1 MKVVVTREELRAARA
16 EMGLLG
22 LVPTMGYL
30 HDGHLSL
37 VRRAK
42 AECDRAAASIFVN
55 PTQFGPGED
64 LASYPRDLDRDL
76 DLLERVG
83 CHLVW
88 TPRVEDVY
96 PPGFATSVDVGA
108 GAGGLTEVLE
118 GAHRPGHFR
127 GVATVVTILLNA
139 VRPDRAYFGQ
149 KDAQQALVIRRLAA
163 DLALPGEIVI
173 APTVREPDG
182 LAMSS
187 RNAYLE
193 PDQRTAATALV
204 RALRAAEAAWSSG
217 VRDARELRLAMDR
230 VLRAEPLAQVEYASV
245 ADASTLVEILGDVD
259 PARGALASLAVRI
272 GRTRLIDNTLLGAA
286 DG

>member
-1 MKVVVTREELRAARA
+1 MKIVVTREELRAARA
-16 EMGLLG
+16 EAGLLG

-64 LASYPRDLDRDL
+64 LSSYPRDLDRDL
-76 DLLERVG
+76 ELLEQVG
-83 CHLVW
+83 CDLVW

-96 PPGFATSVDVGA
+96 PPGFATSVDVGT

-127 GVATVVTILLNA
+127 GVATVVTILLNS

-193 PDQRTAATALV
+193 PEQRSAATVLV

-230 VLRAEPLAQVEYASV
+230 VLRTEPLAQVEYASV
-245 ADASTLVEILGDVD
+245 ADASTLAEILGDVD

-286 DG
+286 AR